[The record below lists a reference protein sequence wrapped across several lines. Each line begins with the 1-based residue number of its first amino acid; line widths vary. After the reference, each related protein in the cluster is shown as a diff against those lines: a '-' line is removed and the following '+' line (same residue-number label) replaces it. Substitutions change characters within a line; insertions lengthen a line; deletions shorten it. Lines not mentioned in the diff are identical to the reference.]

1 MERGVGGEEME
12 EHGHCCPW
20 ADSDKKKTNHNLP
33 VRLCLSPFY
42 LSNSLR
48 SSHFRCDL
56 GKQPIFCLSAF
67 PPSEPLITP
76 IPLFVSSRN
85 LTSHTVPPSLTRHN
99 EKQQQETT
107 TTTRKRKES
116 KASVS
121 SQDLSSLETLNTVYD
136 GE

>member
-1 MERGVGGEEME
+1 MERGVGGEEMA

-20 ADSDKKKTNHNLP
+20 ADSDKKKTTQSLP

-42 LSNSLR
+42 LSNSLC
-48 SSHFRCDL
+48 SSHFRGDL

-76 IPLFVSSRN
+76 ILLFVSSWN

-99 EKQQQETT
+99 EKQQQEKE
-107 TTTRKRKES
+107 KREEKKG
-116 KASVS
+116 KAGVDRCRFHTQGRCEFSG
-121 SQDLSSLETLNTVYD
+121 SQLT
-136 GE
+136 